1 MVLSYRGQRLRMW
14 EQTGEQDFENLVIA
28 TIDNGLTDRSEN
40 TPSATA
46 SRAIRQKMEVR
57 FPPMVP

>member
-14 EQTGEQDFENLVIA
+14 EQKGEQDFENLVIA

-40 TPSATA
+40 TPSAIENPE
-46 SRAIRQKMEVR
+46 SL
-57 FPPMVP
+57 